1 LEIPSIIQRLLW
13 IYINI
18 QRHGKTASKS
28 RRGQEKKFRE
38 ITERMFGKKK
48 GALSIAGE
56 IAIRE
61 WISRNDTQI
70 RF

>member
-1 LEIPSIIQRLLW
+1 MRKLLLSLEDDTDKR
-13 IYINI
+13 
-18 QRHGKTASKS
+18 
-28 RRGQEKKFRE
+28 FRE

-56 IAIRE
+56 LAIRE

>member
-1 LEIPSIIQRLLW
+1 MGKLLLSLEDDTYKR
-13 IYINI
+13 
-18 QRHGKTASKS
+18 
-28 RRGQEKKFRE
+28 FRE

-56 IAIRE
+56 LAIRE

>member
-1 LEIPSIIQRLLW
+1 MGKLLLSLEED
-13 IYINI
+13 
-18 QRHGKTASKS
+18 T
-28 RRGQEKKFRE
+28 EKKFRE

>member
-1 LEIPSIIQRLLW
+1 MGKLLLSLEEDTER
-13 IYINI
+13 
-18 QRHGKTASKS
+18 
-28 RRGQEKKFRE
+28 KFRE

-56 IAIRE
+56 LAIRE

>member
-1 LEIPSIIQRLLW
+1 MGKLLLSLENETEI
-13 IYINI
+13 
-18 QRHGKTASKS
+18 
-28 RRGQEKKFRE
+28 KFRE

-61 WISRNDTQI
+61 WIIRNDTQI

>member
-1 LEIPSIIQRLLW
+1 MGKLLLSIEDDTDKR
-13 IYINI
+13 
-18 QRHGKTASKS
+18 
-28 RRGQEKKFRE
+28 FRE

>member
-1 LEIPSIIQRLLW
+1 MGKLLLSLEDDTDR
-13 IYINI
+13 
-18 QRHGKTASKS
+18 
-28 RRGQEKKFRE
+28 KFRE

-56 IAIRE
+56 LAIRE

>member
-1 LEIPSIIQRLLW
+1 MRKLLLSLEDDTDKR
-13 IYINI
+13 
-18 QRHGKTASKS
+18 
-28 RRGQEKKFRE
+28 FRE

-56 IAIRE
+56 LAIRE
-61 WISRNDTQI
+61 WIARNDTQV

>member
-1 LEIPSIIQRLLW
+1 MDYVNHLIGNIDHTKRARLEDDTDKR
-13 IYINI
+13 
-18 QRHGKTASKS
+18 
-28 RRGQEKKFRE
+28 FRE

-56 IAIRE
+56 LAIRE

>member
-1 LEIPSIIQRLLW
+1 MKKLLLSLEDDTDKR
-13 IYINI
+13 
-18 QRHGKTASKS
+18 
-28 RRGQEKKFRE
+28 FRE

-56 IAIRE
+56 MAIRE